1 MSKLSNKESID
12 IYFSQTSNE
21 NNIVA
26 QMFDVRPDN
35 IEKLDIID
43 FGEIPD
49 EDPYSPGKKVFFI
62 GKILEDDDED
72 PTYINL
78 FTLIFD
84 VS

>member
-1 MSKLSNKESID
+1 
-12 IYFSQTSNE
+12 
-21 NNIVA
+21 
-26 QMFDVRPDN
+26 MFDVRPDS

-49 EDPYSPGKKVFFI
+49 DDPYSPGKQVFFL
-62 GKILEDDDED
+62 GKILNDDDDD
-72 PTYINL
+72 PTFVNL